1 MTTATDRHT
10 AGRLA
15 EPIWIREK
23 DVEVAGSRPREGI
36 DIKDLPFF
44 DTERGVM
51 LRAAIGVVTA
61 KAYSPRHHHTFDQVR
76 YFIRGR
82 TKFGK
87 DVISPGDCM
96 YFPEGAYYGP
106 QEAHNGED
114 CLHIT
119 LQFPGPSGIPYPNP
133 VDQRRALEELKAAGG
148 TFEKGIYTSPDGRKQ
163 DGFDAL
169 LERLTGA
176 PVEYPAPRIDRPV
189 AMHADRYEWQPLADV
204 RGAAIKHLGFFN
216 EAGPNLKLLKLQ
228 AGASTPAGT
237 YPWQEVRFV
246 IDGGVIYGG
255 EEFGAISCG
264 YLPAD
269 ARREETIGAG
279 PDGAVLFVMQ
289 LGVPGGERPAFCAL

>member
-1 MTTATDRHT
+1 MTTATNRDT

-119 LQFPGPSGIPYPNP
+119 LQFPGPSATPYPNP
-133 VDQRRALEELKAAGG
+133 FDQRRAVDELKGAGG

-169 LERLTGA
+169 LEHLTGA
-176 PVEYPAPRIDRPV
+176 PVEYPRPRIDRPV
-189 AMHADRYEWQPLADV
+189 AMHTDLYEWQPLEGV
-204 RGAAIKHLGFFN
+204 PGAAVKHLGFFN
-216 EAGPNLKLLKLQ
+216 EAGPNLKLLKLD
-228 AGASTPAGT
+228 AGASTPANT

-246 IDGGVIYGG
+246 VEGGVIYGG
-255 EEFGAISCG
+255 EEFCAISCG

-269 ARREETIGAG
+269 APREETIGAG

-289 LGVPGGERPAFCAL
+289 LSVPGGKRPAFSAL

>member
-1 MTTATDRHT
+1 MTTATDLDRT
-10 AGRLA
+10 GRLS
-15 EPIWIREK
+15 EPIWIREN

-51 LRAAIGVVTA
+51 LRAAIGTVTA

-76 YFIRGR
+76 YFIQGR

-87 DVISPGDCM
+87 DVISPGDCL

-114 CLHIT
+114 CLHVT

-133 VDQRRALEELKAAGG
+133 DDQRRAVQELKAAGG
-148 TFEKGIYTSPDGRKQ
+148 TFEKGIYTGPDGHKQ

-169 LERLTGA
+169 LEHLTGA
-176 PVEYPAPRIDRPV
+176 PVQYPAPRIDRPV
-189 AMHADRYEWQPLADV
+189 AMRTASYQWEPLPGV
-204 RGAAIKHLGFFN
+204 PGASVKHLAFFN
-216 EAGPNLKLLKLQ
+216 EQGPNLKLLKLET
-228 AGASTPAGT
+228 GASTPAGT
-237 YPWQEVRFV
+237 YPWQEIRFV
-246 IDGGVIYGG
+246 IEGSVVYGG

-269 ARREETIGAG
+269 KHREETTGAG
-279 PDGAVLFVMQ
+279 ADGAVLFVMQ
-289 LGVPGGERPAFCAL
+289 LAVPGGARPAFCRL